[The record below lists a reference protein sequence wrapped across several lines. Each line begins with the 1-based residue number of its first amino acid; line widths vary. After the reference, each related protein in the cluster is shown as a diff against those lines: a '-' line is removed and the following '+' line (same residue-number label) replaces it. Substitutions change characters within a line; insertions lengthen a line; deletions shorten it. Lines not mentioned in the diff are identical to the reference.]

1 MAGISRYEAAALGLT
16 AAFVFFTAGWFFAS
30 RTASDPYTV
39 TVQHSQSTA
48 VSSAEQTQTG
58 ESSQPESLLEGE
70 RIPVNTA
77 DVYELDRLPG
87 IGPTKAQ
94 AIVDSAVNDANG
106 IRQSSIQYTDDMLR
120 SLQTIINHTMEGAKG
135 RFDAFMTSMQSS
147 YDIVSS
153 NRNELSGGIV
163 RPEEGE
169 GQASQ
174 EMDDGQQKA

>member
-30 RTASDPYTV
+30 RTASDPFTV

-48 VSSAEQTQTG
+48 VSSAAQTQTG

-94 AIVDSAVNDANG
+94 AIVDYRESSGPFQSVEELTEVKG
-106 IRQSSIQYTDDMLR
+106 I
-120 SLQTIINHTMEGAKG
+120 
-135 RFDAFMTSMQSS
+135 
-147 YDIVSS
+147 
-153 NRNELSGGIV
+153 
-163 RPEEGE
+163 GE
-169 GQASQ
+169 GILAQVYDYVTVGGPDSPA
-174 EMDDGQQKA
+174 E